1 MCTTE
6 CEPATAEDR
15 AAAPLDNDVI
25 SQRHDDNQQQQQ
37 QQQQLQLQ
45 VQLKQA
51 CDREASAT
59 RQLQTANKTI
69 EDLQERLETRQDTIQ
84 GLRYE
89 LVKAQ
94 QKETEL
100 QRQMNDADTAAVE
113 GRSVATAQLVL
124 RAPVAD
130 MLFAFLSYT
139 LTTDQQSLLL
149 DSLTAENVITAKQ
162 RAEIQ
167 RLATPEEKVLM
178 LLSRLRWMSTNDV
191 EQWLTTIS
199 SVGQK
204 QLVEAKLRALC
215 KYITV
220 QKD

>member
-1 MCTTE
+1 M
-6 CEPATAEDR
+6 
-15 AAAPLDNDVI
+15 
-25 SQRHDDNQQQQQ
+25 
-37 QQQQLQLQ
+37 QLQL
-45 VQLKQA
+45 QLKQA

-69 EDLQERLETRQDTIQ
+69 EDLQEHLETRQDTIQ

-100 QRQMNDADTAAVE
+100 QRQMNDADTAVE
-113 GRSVATAQLVL
+113 GRSVATAQLEL
-124 RAPVAD
+124 RAPVGD

-139 LTTDQQSLLL
+139 LTTDQHSLLL

-204 QLVEAKLRALC
+204 HSHAAGWPQ
-215 KYITV
+215 
-220 QKD
+220 